1 MEQKFTQK
9 KAAGSA
15 DITGAANTDVIMFT
29 ATTASKVNALPQ
41 GFAGEFV
48 RIQPIGTDMY
58 YYFVVTPTTAAPS
71 NTIALPP
78 AATDVGAQ
86 AGYPG
91 RVRQVGFAI
100 LEVMVPYCPIAGAVW
115 FCRWGVTAAQS
126 VQITKTSG
134 APGGNTAR

>member
-48 RIQPIGTDMY
+48 RIQPIGTDLY
-58 YYFVVTPTTAAPS
+58 YYFVVTPTAAAPA

-86 AGYPG
+86 AGTQG
-91 RVRQVGFAI
+91 EFVKSGSV
-100 LEVMVPYCPIAGAVW
+100 LEVMVPYCPITGAVW

-134 APGGNTAR
+134 SPGGNAAR